1 MKSAGEDFF
10 EEKKPIFW
18 IKYTKL
24 TSHLYKK
31 KTFFL
36 FLFIF
41 ILSIS
46 HCQGLLIQ
54 SLYMVCDCIV

>member
-10 EEKKPIFW
+10 EKKPNIFW

-31 KTFFL
+31 NIFSY
-36 FLFIF
+36 LFIF

-46 HCQGLLIQ
+46 HCQGLFIQ
-54 SLYMVCDCIV
+54 TLYMVCDCIV